1 MPLRREE
8 EQTTRARRQA
18 FWYFSFHLFLFFYF
32 FLLPSFFLHAIVFFL
47 SISGSRTSSYKLLV
61 LSAHRKF
68 VSSRRRNKH
77 ISVTYN
83 CTCIV
88 GHKFPINLLNSATNS
103 LSGSWLLHLV
113 WQCDSFRVVC
123 NLQRRHS
130 FVLVFEHFFWFAL
143 EHLATFVNNVKCFSV
158 TS

>member
-1 MPLRREE
+1 MV
-8 EQTTRARRQA
+8 
-18 FWYFSFHLFLFFYF
+18 LFLSSILVLLFFPSSFF
-32 FLLPSFFLHAIVFFL
+32 FLARCSFFL

-68 VSSRRRNKH
+68 VSSRTRNKH

-143 EHLATFVNNVKCFSV
+143 KHLATFVNNVKCFSV
-158 TS
+158 PS

>member
-1 MPLRREE
+1 MV
-8 EQTTRARRQA
+8 
-18 FWYFSFHLFLFFYF
+18 LFLSSILVLLFFPSS
-32 FLLPSFFLHAIVFFL
+32 FLFLARYSFFL

-68 VSSRRRNKH
+68 VSSRTRNKH

-143 EHLATFVNNVKCFSV
+143 EHLTTFVNNVKCFSV
-158 TS
+158 PS

>member
-1 MPLRREE
+1 MV
-8 EQTTRARRQA
+8 
-18 FWYFSFHLFLFFYF
+18 LFLSSILVLLFFPSSFF
-32 FLLPSFFLHAIVFFL
+32 FLARYSFFL

-68 VSSRRRNKH
+68 VSSRTRNKH

-88 GHKFPINLLNSATNS
+88 GHKFPINVLNSATNS

-158 TS
+158 AS